1 MNKRFSNLIKFVSFS
16 VSHDNKLS
24 FLTYPTNDFT
34 RIDATKLSNNIKD
47 VGLDKVLLVFITDYY
62 IPSNFIRISDN
73 LAITTISFHEF
84 LEDSTSINLL
94 YSYKDKN
101 IIFIFKDLKWLDVVT
116 KFKNRGRSLPICDM
130 ESSIAN
136 ISTFVKHLNCMD
148 GLIGFS
154 ILEKLDDED
163 SFSYVKLEGCD
174 RIVPENEDLSTE
186 SILTFDSNKSTII
199 YTNIDREIDDFL
211 N

>member
-1 MNKRFSNLIKFVSFS
+1 
-16 VSHDNKLS
+16 
-24 FLTYPTNDFT
+24 
-34 RIDATKLSNNIKD
+34 
-47 VGLDKVLLVFITDYY
+47 
-62 IPSNFIRISDN
+62 
-73 LAITTISFHEF
+73 
-84 LEDSTSINLL
+84 
-94 YSYKDKN
+94 
-101 IIFIFKDLKWLDVVT
+101 
-116 KFKNRGRSLPICDM
+116 
-130 ESSIAN
+130 
-136 ISTFVKHLNCMD
+136 MD